1 MNYSYHD
8 PDPMMGGN
16 SIIAQARKDVGYEG
30 HSSIGVAKDGG
41 TGVGLA
47 WGPVAKNVNLNG

>member
-1 MNYSYHD
+1 
-8 PDPMMGGN
+8 MMGGN